1 MHGNF
6 PPRVV
11 TVPPRMRRMKKLWV
25 AIAAV
30 ITGSLVPVSSV
41 SAATTLQSGA
51 LAAPYAPALSSY
63 KTLAQ
68 SYTARDIVSD
78 GWAGYANDSHEGSGT
93 CPVANTTYSSSLNAV
108 VLTTTGQPTTVT
120 TACAH
125 IRSQHTV
132 PTRGDVVEAKIWLPG
147 LSSAQTFGGTT
158 YPVGTLLDWATMWTN
173 GANTTNG
180 AESWPADTEIDP
192 VETQYGVNYLTVHY
206 GSLAANGG
214 STGNWSTLPRGW
226 AGAGATYATPNAGV
240 PNVRSGWNVVD
251 IEFTSTVANIY
262 FNGKRYIT
270 IPASALSHKPA
281 YLNFGISGPNGSDPN
296 NATWPAGHATE
307 DVQYVKVFS

>member
-1 MHGNF
+1 
-6 PPRVV
+6 
-11 TVPPRMRRMKKLWV
+11 MKKLWV
-25 AIAAV
+25 AIAAA
-30 ITGSLVPVSSV
+30 ITGSLVPAASA
-41 SAATTLQSGA
+41 SAATTLQSA
-51 LAAPYAPALSSY
+51 APAAPYASALSPY
-63 KTLAQ
+63 TTLAQ
-68 SYTARDIVSD
+68 SYSARDIIND
-78 GWAGYANDSHEGSGT
+78 GWARYANDTHEGNGT

-120 TACAH
+120 TGCAH

-147 LSSAQTFGGTT
+147 LSRAQAFHGTS
-158 YPVGTLLDWATMWTN
+158 YPAGTLLDWATMWTN

-180 AESWPADTEIDP
+180 TESWPADTEIDP
-192 VETQYGVNYLTVHY
+192 VETQYGVNYQTVHY
-206 GSLAANGG
+206 GRPTTNGG
-214 STGNWSTLPRGW
+214 STGNWTTLPRGW

-240 PNVRSGWNVVD
+240 RNIRPGWNVVD

-281 YLNFGISGPNGSDPN
+281 YLNFSLSGPNSSDPN
-296 NATWPAGHATE
+296 NSGWPAGHGTE

>member
-1 MHGNF
+1 
-6 PPRVV
+6 
-11 TVPPRMRRMKKLWV
+11 MKKLWV
-25 AIAAV
+25 ALAAA
-30 ITGSLVPVSSV
+30 ITGSLVPAASA
-41 SAATTLQSGA
+41 SAATTLQS
-51 LAAPYAPALSSY
+51 AAPAAPNAPALSSY

-68 SYTARDIVSD
+68 SYSARDIIND
-78 GWAGYANDSHEGSGT
+78 GWAGYANDTNEGNGT
-93 CPVANTTYSSSLNAV
+93 CPVANTTYSSSLDAV

-132 PTRGDVVEAKIWLPG
+132 PTSGDVVEAKIWLPG
-147 LSSAQTFGGTT
+147 LTSAQAFGGTT
-158 YPVGTLLDWATMWTN
+158 YPAGTLVDWATMWTN

-206 GSLAANGG
+206 GSRTANGD
-214 STGNWSTLPRGW
+214 STGNWSTLPQGW
-226 AGAGATYATPNAGV
+226 AGAGAIYGTPDAGV
-240 PNVRSGWNVVD
+240 PNVRAGWNVVD
-251 IEFTSTVANIY
+251 IEFTSTVANVY

-281 YLNFGISGPNGSDPN
+281 YLNFGISGPNGTDPN
-296 NATWPAGHATE
+296 NATWPAGHGTE